1 MPEPASRISRDD
13 EPVIFENWQEE
24 GCHVFAHGKH
34 VLTLNTPESTATG
47 DPYNTFLDD
56 WISPEE
62 FCVTLENVLRAL
74 GASPAVLAN
83 VERERTH
90 YREHPVVPPTRT
102 NVELMAAIGVT
113 TNENPTTE

>member
-1 MPEPASRISRDD
+1 MPEPRTEISWDE
-13 EPVIFENWQEE
+13 EPVIFENWEEE

-62 FCVTLENVLRAL
+62 FCTTLEKVLRAL
-74 GASPAVLAN
+74 GTSPAVIAK
-83 VERERTH
+83 VESERRR
-90 YREHPVVPPTRT
+90 YREHPIQPPTRT
-102 NVELMAAIGVT
+102 NVELMDEVKAMCA
-113 TNENPTTE
+113 

>member
-24 GCHVFAHGKH
+24 GCHIFAHGKH
-34 VLTLNTPESTATG
+34 VLTLNTPESTAAG
-47 DPYNTFLDD
+47 DPYTTFLDD

-62 FCVTLENVLRAL
+62 FCVTLENLLRAL
-74 GASPAVLAN
+74 GASPVVIAE

-90 YREHPVVPPTRT
+90 YRKYPVQPPPRT
-102 NVELMAAIGVT
+102 NADLMQEIGVST
-113 TNENPTTE
+113 D